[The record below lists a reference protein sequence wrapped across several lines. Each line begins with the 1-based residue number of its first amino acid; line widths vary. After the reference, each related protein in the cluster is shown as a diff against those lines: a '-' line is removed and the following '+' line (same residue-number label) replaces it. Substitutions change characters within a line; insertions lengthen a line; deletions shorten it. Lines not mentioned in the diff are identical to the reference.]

1 MIDGFDSR
9 VAFTLLVGLVA
20 VQRLAELAVSRR
32 HLTALLARG
41 AREVGAAHYPWMVA
55 LHTAFLVAC
64 VAEVWFLDRPWRV
77 PFGLAWLLVFVAAL
91 ALRWWTL
98 RTLGE
103 RWTTRVLVLPGEP
116 LVKGGP
122 YRLLRHPNYV
132 AVVLEL
138 AALPMVHG
146 AWMTAVVF
154 GVANLL
160 LLRVRI
166 SVEEAALECAGESG
180 AIVTEGR
187 W

>member
-1 MIDGFDSR
+1 MTAIDSR

-20 VQRLAELAVSRR
+20 VQRLGELAVSRR
-32 HLTALLARG
+32 HLRALLARG
-41 AREVGAAHYPWMVA
+41 AREVGASHYPWMVA

-64 VAEVWFLDRPWRV
+64 VAEVWLLDRPWRARA
-77 PFGLAWLLVFVAAL
+77 GLAWFLVFLAAL

-103 RWTTRVLVLPGEP
+103 RWTTRVLVLPGAP
-116 LVKGGP
+116 LVEGGP
-122 YRLLRHPNYV
+122 FRLLRHPNYT

-138 AALPMVHG
+138 AAIPMIHG

-154 GVANLL
+154 GVANLV

-166 SVEEAALECAGESG
+166 GVEEAALECASG
-180 AIVTEGR
+180 PGAVATGSR
-187 W
+187 S